1 MRYEIITTICMT
13 VLAIILIFSLIA
25 IFVYEKGQKNQTLG
39 TKKTDDDWLFS
50 NFQKTIY
57 DMFIKI

>member
-1 MRYEIITTICMT
+1 MKYEIITTMCMA

-25 IFVYEKGQKNQTLG
+25 IFLYEKGQKNQTLG
-39 TKKTDDDWLFS
+39 NKNTYDDLLFS

-57 DMFIKI
+57 DMFY